1 MTSKILAGGILG
13 IRLVGMLGAMLA
25 VIMLAVSVALVQ
37 VSPAYAG
44 GRITMSNPT
53 SEKLSNGKTLCIY
66 EDSIHSFQYVTKGK
80 CPYAKTFDTDDSE

>member
-1 MTSKILAGGILG
+1 MTSKILAV
-13 IRLVGMLGAMLA
+13 RSVGMLGVMLA

-53 SEKLSNGKTLCIY
+53 SEKLPNGKTLCIY

-80 CPYAKTFDTDDSE
+80 CPYAKTFDTDDSQ